1 MIEDSKDLDS
11 LAKIRSLLELLAFGM
26 KELSIK
32 LVLVFA
38 DVEQE
43 RASWPDEAAVIATML
58 GGQIVDCG
66 TDARWHL

>member
-43 RASWPDEAAVIATML
+43 RAS
-58 GGQIVDCG
+58 
-66 TDARWHL
+66 